1 MPLHVLDHPLAAHI
15 ITHLR
20 DRTTKPATFRT
31 LAYQISLLLA
41 IEATGSIETEA
52 KEIDTPLERISSQVL
67 AHESLVVV
75 PILRAGL
82 GMVQPF
88 TDIFPDVSVG
98 YIGLERDH
106 ETARPRSYYCKLPP
120 LTGRARNH
128 VFVVDPMLATGGSA
142 VAALKVVKDSGAVN
156 PVLVSIVSAPEGV
169 AEVEKHHPGT
179 IIHTAALDRSLNARK
194 YILPGLGD
202 FGDRLYGT

>member
-1 MPLHVLDHPLAAHI
+1 MLHVLDHPLGAHV

-20 DRTTKPATFRT
+20 DKTTKPATFRT
-31 LAYQISLLLA
+31 LCYQISLLLA
-41 IEATGSIETEA
+41 VEATRSLATEA
-52 KEIDTPLERISSQVL
+52 KAIETPLEAVTGRVL
-67 AHESLVVV
+67 THQPLVVV

-88 TDIFPDVSVG
+88 LDIFPDVSVG

-106 ETARPRSYYCKLPP
+106 TTAIARSYYCKLPVV
-120 LTGRARNH
+120 TGRR
-128 VFVVDPMLATGGSA
+128 VLLVDPMLATGGSA
-142 VAALKVVKDSGAVN
+142 VKAIDVVRDLGSADIT
-156 PVLVSIVSAPEGV
+156 LISIVSSPEGV
-169 AEVEKHHPGT
+169 AEVEKHHPQVP
-179 IIHTAALDRSLNARK
+179 IFTAALDRGLNAKK

>member
-1 MPLHVLDHPLAAHI
+1 MLHVLNHPLGAHC

-20 DRTTKPATFRT
+20 DHTTKPALFRT
-31 LAYQISLLLA
+31 LAYQVSLLLA
-41 IEATGSIETEA
+41 LEATRDLPTRTLGVQ
-52 KEIDTPLERISSQVL
+52 TPLEPISSQVL
-67 AHESLVVV
+67 AQPLVVV

-88 TDIFPDVSVG
+88 TDLFPDVSVG

-106 ETARPRSYYCKLPP
+106 TTAVARSYYCKLPA
-120 LTGRARNH
+120 LNGRRII
-128 VFVVDPMLATGGSA
+128 VVDPMLATGGSA
-142 VAALKVVKDSGAVN
+142 VQALSVIKERGGQELR
-156 PVLVSIVSAPEGV
+156 LVCIVSAPEGV
-169 AEVEKHHPGT
+169 AAVHAAHPDVP
-179 IIHTAALDRSLNARK
+179 IFTAAHDRELNSRK

>member
-1 MPLHVLDHPLAAHI
+1 MPLHVLSHPLAAHI

-20 DRTTKPATFRT
+20 DQTTKPATFRT

-41 IEATGSIETEA
+41 IEATADIPTEP
-52 KEIDTPLERISSQVL
+52 KEIETPLEPLTGRVL
-67 AHESLVVV
+67 AHQPLVVI

-98 YIGLERDH
+98 YLGLERDH
-106 ETARPRSYYCKLPP
+106 ATAVARNYYCKLPP
-120 LTGRARNH
+120 LTGRR
-128 VFVVDPMLATGGSA
+128 VFIVDPMLATGGSA
-142 VAALKVVKDSGAVN
+142 AQAIAVAKEKGAVA
-156 PVLVSIVSAPEGV
+156 PTLVCIVSSPEGA
-169 AEVEKHHPGT
+169 AEVERQHPGT
-179 IIHTAALDRSLNARK
+179 VIHTAAHDRALNAKK

>member
-20 DRTTKPATFRT
+20 DHTTKPATFRT
-31 LAYQISLLLA
+31 LTYQISLLLA
-41 IEATGSIETEA
+41 IESTADLPTETKAIE
-52 KEIDTPLERISSQVL
+52 TPLEKMTGRVL
-67 AHESLVVV
+67 THQPLVVV

-88 TDIFPDVSVG
+88 TDLFPDVSVG

-106 ETARPRSYYCKLPP
+106 ATAIARSYYCKLPP
-120 LTGRARNH
+120 LAGKR
-128 VFVVDPMLATGGSA
+128 VFVIDPMLATGGSA
-142 VAALKVVKDSGAVN
+142 AHALTAVKEHGAVN
-156 PVLVSIVSAPEGV
+156 PTLVCIVSAPEGV

-179 IIHTAALDRSLNARK
+179 TIHTAALDRALNDRK

>member
-1 MPLHVLDHPLAAHI
+1 MPVTLLQHPLAAHV

-20 DRTTKPATFRT
+20 DKTTKPATFRT

-41 IEATGSIETEA
+41 IEATRRIETE
-52 KEIDTPLERISSQVL
+52 KKPIETPLEPLTSEVL
-67 AHESLVVV
+67 AHEPLVVV

-88 TDIFPDVSVG
+88 LDIFPDVSVG

-106 ETARPRSYYCKLPP
+106 QTAVARSYYCKLPV
-120 LTGRARNH
+120 LTGRH

-142 VAALKVVKDSGAVN
+142 VKAIEVIKANGGTDVALVT
-156 PVLVSIVSAPEGV
+156 IVSSPEGV
-169 AEVEKHHPGT
+169 AAVEKDHPDVP
-179 IIHTAALDRSLNARK
+179 IFTAALDRELNSRK